1 MSGLAAQNVEAMPGS
16 RPVLREVSVTVRP
29 GEMAGLVGPNGA
41 GKTTLL
47 RVLNGLLRPRAG
59 RVTLEGTDLDALPPR
74 LRARKI
80 AWLPQHQPVH
90 WPLTAARLV
99 ALGRLPHQDP
109 FRAPGPAEAA
119 VLHRVMRETDTAAF
133 AERRVNSLSAGERAR
148 VLLARALAV
157 EAPFLLADEPV
168 AALDPYH
175 QLHVMELLQARAAA
189 GTGVLV
195 VLHDLTLA
203 ARFCNRLILLHEGRV
218 AAAGRPGEVLNPER
232 LESVYQVEA
241 LELTG
246 TPAFQN
252 APVVLPWRRL
262 AH

>member
-1 MSGLAAQNVEAMPGS
+1 MSELGAENIELMRGK
-16 RPVLREVSVTVRP
+16 RPVLRGVSAALRR
-29 GEMAGLVGPNGA
+29 GELAGLVGPNGA
-41 GKTTLL
+41 GKTSLL
-47 RVLNGLLRPRAG
+47 KVLTGLFQPKAG
-59 RVTLEGTDLDALPPR
+59 QVTLEGAPLHALSPR
-74 LRARKI
+74 ERARRI
-80 AWLPQHQPVH
+80 AYLPQNQPVH
-90 WPLTAARLV
+90 WPLAAARLV

-109 FRAPGPAEAA
+109 FRPPDPAAAA
-119 VLHRVMRETDTAAF
+119 VLSRVMRETDTTDF
-133 AERRVNSLSAGERAR
+133 ASRRVDRLSAGERAR

-203 ARFCNRLILLHEGRV
+203 ARFCSRLILLNEGQV
-218 AAAGRPGEVLNPER
+218 DATGSPDEVLNPER
-232 LESVYQVEA
+232 LESVYHVEA
-241 LELTG
+241 LKVAG
-246 TPAFQN
+246 DAAFQN
-252 APVVLPWRRL
+252 RSVVLPWRRL